1 MKRMVI
7 ALSVVAVLAA
17 GAVTAWI
24 MTSESQV
31 ATASGAGHVVPQADL
46 EQHAKDDFGEDSDD
60 APDEVTC
67 PKGLHAKKDET
78 VRCTAVFDGRSKTM
92 DISADAVEGDEV
104 SLGFAVFE
112 KR

>member
-1 MKRMVI
+1 MKRIVI
-7 ALSVVAVLAA
+7 ALSVAAVLAA

-24 MTSESQV
+24 VMSESQV
-31 ATASGAGHVVPQADL
+31 ATASGAGHVVSRADL
-46 EQHAKDDFGEDSDD
+46 EQHARDDFGEDSED
-60 APDEVTC
+60 APDSVSC
-67 PKGLHAKKDET
+67 PEELRAKKDAT